1 MSISI
6 ITRFLQTMRG
16 SVRTKLTRR
25 AFFHTAAASAA
36 LAAIPVLLPREVLAA
51 PQPLMQGALES
62 LRSARTQLQNATAD
76 KGGHRVKAI
85 QFINSAIAEVEAG
98 IRFDN
103 TH

>member
-1 MSISI
+1 MPISI
-6 ITRFLQTMRG
+6 IARFVQTMRG
-16 SVRTKLTRR
+16 AARTTLNRR
-25 AFFHTAAASAA
+25 AFFRTAATGAA
-36 LAAIPVLLPREVLAA
+36 LAAIPALLPREVLAA

-76 KGGHRVKAI
+76 KGGHRVKAL
-85 QFINSAIAEVEAG
+85 QYINSAIAEVEAG